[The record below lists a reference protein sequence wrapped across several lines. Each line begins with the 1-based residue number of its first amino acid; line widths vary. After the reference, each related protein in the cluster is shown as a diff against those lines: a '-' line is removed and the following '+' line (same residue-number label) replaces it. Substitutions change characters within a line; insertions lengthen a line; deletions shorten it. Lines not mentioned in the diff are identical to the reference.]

1 MVNIELID
9 TAKIYIDKLKSF
21 AKNDFDIHKNNLIT
35 KLDNTLK
42 SKKSAS
48 FVNSNDVKLFVDPYI
63 QYRSNVEKLFNAINE
78 DNLYETQG
86 KLVDEFSEYKDK
98 VRLLNINQYF
108 TSQSK
113 YEPSILEEF
122 IGFFLNPLINNFQG
136 AKCGPVNA
144 YVEMGFN
151 VNIENY
157 TNTNKNIINTNLA
170 QKTKVQDFSI
180 YIEDEISINSSGQNI
195 KIQLPII
202 SIECKTYID
211 KTMLEGSISTA
222 KRIKNG
228 NPKSKFYIIAET
240 YELAGEVS
248 QHEIDNIFVI
258 RKCNRHAKTLGYIDV
273 EVFRYIYSIIN
284 TNLNDMNSNIS
295 QTENI
300 KKIGRIKI

>member
-1 MVNIELID
+1 MGNIELID
-9 TAKIYIDKLKSF
+9 TAKEYINTLKSF
-21 AKNDFDIHKNNLIT
+21 TKNDFDIHKNNLIT

-42 SKKSAS
+42 KKKTAA
-48 FVNSNDVKLFVDPYI
+48 FVNSNDIKLFVDPYI
-63 QYRSNVEKLFNAINE
+63 KYRCNVEKLFTAINE

-86 KLVDEFSEYKDK
+86 KLVDEFAEYKDK
-98 VRLLNINQYF
+98 TRELNVNQYF

-136 AKCGPVNA
+136 VKCGPVNA

-151 VNIENY
+151 VNIENGI
-157 TNTNKNIINTNLA
+157 TTNIININLD
-170 QKTKVQDFSI
+170 QKTKDQDFSI
-180 YIEDEISINSSGQNI
+180 YTESEISINSSGQNI
-195 KIQLPII
+195 KIQLPLV

-240 YELAGEVS
+240 YELSGEVS

-258 RKCNRHAKTLGYIDV
+258 RKCNRNAKIQGYIDV
-273 EVFRYIYSIIN
+273 EVFRNIYSFIN
-284 TNLNDMNSNIS
+284 TNLKDMNSNIS
-295 QTENI
+295 QSENI